1 MRFGVPRSTFLALAL
16 VAGAALAQQSSQP
29 SQPAP
34 GTPPPAGYRM
44 GPGMMG
50 YGPGYGPGGG
60 YGYRMGPGMM
70 GGYGPGY
77 GMGPGM
83 MGGYGPGFGMGFGMM
98 GGHGMMGP
106 GIGRALWA
114 LDLDDAQR
122 KQVLAIQDDLRRKQ
136 WELAGKAQEEMA
148 KLRDA
153 WLAPRRDRAAILAGY
168 KRLGDLRQQS
178 LEQSLDAADRLDK
191 VLTEQQREQLRRSGP
206 WWLDRDGQ

>member
-1 MRFGVPRSTFLALAL
+1 MRVHPYRSIFLALAL
-16 VAGAALAQQSSQP
+16 VAGAALAQQSP
-29 SQPAP
+29 QPAP
-34 GTPPPAGYRM
+34 GTPPPA
-44 GPGMMG
+44 
-50 YGPGYGPGGG
+50 
-60 YGYRMGPGMM
+60 GYRMGPGMM

-83 MGGYGPGFGMGFGMM
+83 MGGY
-98 GGHGMMGP
+98 GP

-122 KQVLAIQDDLRRKQ
+122 KQVLAIQDDLRRKH
-136 WELAGKAQEEMA
+136 WELAGRAQEELV

-153 WLAPRRDRAAILAGY
+153 WLAPRRDRAAILAAY
-168 KRLGDLRQQS
+168 KRLGELRLQS
-178 LEQSLDAADRLDK
+178 LEQSLDATDRLDK

>member
-1 MRFGVPRSTFLALAL
+1 MSLHLPRSTFLALAL

-29 SQPAP
+29 TQPAP
-34 GTPPPAGYRM
+34 GTPPAGQRW

-50 YGPGYGPGGG
+50 DGPG
-60 YGYRMGPGMM
+60 YGYRMGPGMR

-83 MGGYGPGFGMGFGMM
+83 MGGYGQGYGMGFGMM